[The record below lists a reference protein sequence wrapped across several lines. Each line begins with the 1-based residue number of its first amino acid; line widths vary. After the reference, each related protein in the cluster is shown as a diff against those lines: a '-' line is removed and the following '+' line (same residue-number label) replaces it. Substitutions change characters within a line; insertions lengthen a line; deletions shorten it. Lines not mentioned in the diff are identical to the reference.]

1 MTRRTTALAAAVLML
16 GPLAACSGDES
27 DSSGEAA
34 SSETPSASAGTP
46 APGDTESAEETR
58 TDSGA
63 DPDAELTAADKAYC
77 DEVAT
82 ARKALSGA
90 GGAVAVASAVEAL
103 QDVSRLAP
111 ADVRPE
117 WQSLAD
123 TAAKV
128 QATVSKAGLKIEDL
142 EDPASLG
149 NLTSKQQRILTEG
162 LQGLDVT
169 RLQQDSAVISEQVGE
184 LCGIALTP
192 DGGNAP

>member
-1 MTRRTTALAAAVLML
+1 MTQRTTALAAAVLML

-82 ARKALSGA
+82 ARIRVQLVGREHDEDVATMRQPRCLENRSP
-90 GGAVAVASAVEAL
+90 GGLEVCPLVTC
-103 QDVSRLAP
+103 
-111 ADVRPE
+111 RPPRTE
-117 WQSLAD
+117 QRR
-123 TAAKV
+123 
-128 QATVSKAGLKIEDL
+128 ED
-142 EDPASLG
+142 E
-149 NLTSKQQRILTEG
+149 
-162 LQGLDVT
+162 
-169 RLQQDSAVISEQVGE
+169 
-184 LCGIALTP
+184 
-192 DGGNAP
+192 